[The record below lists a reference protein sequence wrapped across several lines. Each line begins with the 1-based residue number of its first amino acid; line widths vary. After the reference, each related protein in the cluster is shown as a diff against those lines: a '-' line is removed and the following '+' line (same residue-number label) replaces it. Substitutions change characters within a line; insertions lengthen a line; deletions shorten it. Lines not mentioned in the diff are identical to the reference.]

1 MVKRDVATGG
11 DVARPAR
18 SVQTATPDETAS
30 STARA
35 AADTGRCQ
43 SRSRRPATNVA
54 GVLDV
59 VSNTPSIA
67 SRTSPISR
75 RRVCG
80 SFCRH
85 RRTTVRTVAGTSS
98 GSLVTFRSDF
108 ITEASVSDT
117 SSPWTGI
124 SVLAAR
130 IRTLIH
136 QCRVRT
142 ARFLH
147 PRLFRSQL
155 PSAAAALEGKPTG
168 ALAFRAFLRHRST
181 LVSFLRPGGL
191 RCTRPRVSL
200 PAPVAPRSSAAYR
213 RTAAGSGALPPAGAS
228 STAHASPTGPRF
240 SPAAAG
246 DS

>member
-1 MVKRDVATGG
+1 M
-11 DVARPAR
+11 
-18 SVQTATPDETAS
+18 TPGQELK
-30 STARA
+30 
-35 AADTGRCQ
+35 
-43 SRSRRPATNVA
+43 
-54 GVLDV
+54 LDDLRQG
-59 VSNTPSIA
+59 TPGI
-67 SRTSPISR
+67 TQMF
-75 RRVCG
+75 G
-80 SFCRH
+80 
-85 RRTTVRTVAGTSS
+85 
-98 GSLVTFRSDF
+98 GSLC
-108 ITEASVSDT
+108 EAASVCLEVCAHQSGVSMTVSGDL
-117 SSPWTGI
+117 SSHSLQVTWSPTNQQVRNCYADLQFATEFGAYGIAVLLTGI